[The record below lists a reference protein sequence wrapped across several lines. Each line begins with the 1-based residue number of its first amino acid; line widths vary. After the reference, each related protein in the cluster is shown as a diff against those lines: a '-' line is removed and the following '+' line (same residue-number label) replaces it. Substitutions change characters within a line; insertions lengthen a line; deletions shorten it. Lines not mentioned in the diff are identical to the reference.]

1 MMTIQLK
8 NNLKIRLGKR
18 QKIFDICQDKFI
30 SAAMDKEYAFFQLQK
45 VKTELEELDR
55 AAFEAAQGS
64 KAAPT
69 GSAGKGG
76 LAASIEKVFGT
87 QGLELVQAAQQ
98 RFEELSK
105 EPSD

>member
-1 MMTIQLK
+1 MWTIQLK

-64 KAAPT
+64 KAAP
-69 GSAGKGG
+69 KGG

-87 QGLELVQAAQQ
+87 QGLELVQRAL
-98 RFEELSK
+98 REEELSK
-105 EPSD
+105 ESPGREQFR